1 VKTQLDLEIKA
12 VQLEHPGLDY
22 DRCAFLAVEAAQTYK
37 KAGQDPKIRT
47 ELEKLSK
54 LTEGDPAFEASK
66 YAQLLAEARKLMEK
80 DRDRLLPFGAAI
92 QMAHEA
98 HPELRS
104 IKHGGPRAPGDKG

>member
-1 VKTQLDLEIKA
+1 VETQLDLEIKA
-12 VQLEHPGLDY
+12 VQVKHPGLDY

-37 KAGQDPKIRT
+37 KAGQDPQIRT
-47 ELEKLSK
+47 ELEKLASM
-54 LTEGDPAFEASK
+54 TEGDPAFEASK

-80 DRDRLLPFGAAI
+80 DRLLPFGAAI

-104 IKHGGPRAPGDKG
+104 IKHGGPRVPGDKG